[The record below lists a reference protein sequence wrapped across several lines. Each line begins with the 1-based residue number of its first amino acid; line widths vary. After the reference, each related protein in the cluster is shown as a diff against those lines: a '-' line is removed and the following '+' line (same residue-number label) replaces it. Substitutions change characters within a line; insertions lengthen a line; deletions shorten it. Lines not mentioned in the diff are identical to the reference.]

1 MHFLILKLVLKSFI
15 VLKKKKK
22 DSVQFDFSIVIS
34 PLSFGMTV
42 FGVTIFYCIS

>member
-15 VLKKKKK
+15 VLKKKK

-34 PLSFGMTV
+34 PLSFGMTI